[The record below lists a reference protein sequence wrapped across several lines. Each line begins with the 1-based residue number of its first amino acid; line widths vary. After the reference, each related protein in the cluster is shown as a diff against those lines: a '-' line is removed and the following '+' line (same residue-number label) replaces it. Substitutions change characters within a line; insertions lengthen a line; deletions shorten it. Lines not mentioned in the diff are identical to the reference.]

1 MTISLLGNIY
11 STDYD
16 YYITHLETK
25 IDTNGDGQVMKMDIQ
40 QHIKELMAERGWTNY
55 RLGKEASLSQSTIT
69 NLFNRNNAPTIPTL
83 EAVCRAFGIT
93 LSQFFSEGNT
103 PAELT
108 EEQRTLF
115 AAWSTLND
123 GQKEALLLLMKR
135 I

>member
-1 MTISLLGNIY
+1 
-11 STDYD
+11 
-16 YYITHLETK
+16 
-25 IDTNGDGQVMKMDIQ
+25 MKLDIQ
-40 QHIKELMAERGWTNY
+40 KHIKELMDECGWTNY
-55 RLGKEASLSQSTIT
+55 RLGKEAGLSHSTIT
-69 NLFNRNNAPTIPTL
+69 NLFNCNNAPTISTL

-93 LSQFFSEGNT
+93 LSQFFPEGNT

-108 EEQRTLF
+108 EEQHILF

>member
-1 MTISLLGNIY
+1 M
-11 STDYD
+11 
-16 YYITHLETK
+16 
-25 IDTNGDGQVMKMDIQ
+25 MKMDIQ

-55 RLGKEASLSQSTIT
+55 RLGKEASLSHSTIT

-103 PAELT
+103 PTELT

-123 GQKEALLLLMKR
+123 DQKEALLLLMKR

>member
-1 MTISLLGNIY
+1 M
-11 STDYD
+11 
-16 YYITHLETK
+16 E
-25 IDTNGDGQVMKMDIQ
+25 MDIIK
-40 QHIKELMAERGWTNY
+40 HIKDLMDERGWTNY
-55 RLGKEASLSQSTIT
+55 RLGKEAGLSQSTIT

-83 EAVCRAFGIT
+83 RAFGIT

>member
-1 MTISLLGNIY
+1 M
-11 STDYD
+11 
-16 YYITHLETK
+16 E
-25 IDTNGDGQVMKMDIQ
+25 MDIIK
-40 QHIKELMAERGWTNY
+40 HIKDLMDERGWTNY
-55 RLGKEASLSQSTIT
+55 RLGKEAGLSQSTIT
-69 NLFNRNNAPTIPTL
+69 NLFNNAPTIPTL